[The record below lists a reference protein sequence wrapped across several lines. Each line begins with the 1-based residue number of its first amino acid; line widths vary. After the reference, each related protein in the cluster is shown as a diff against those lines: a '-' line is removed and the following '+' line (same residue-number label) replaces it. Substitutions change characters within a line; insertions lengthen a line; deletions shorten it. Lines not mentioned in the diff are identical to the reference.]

1 MFQQS
6 FGSIC
11 GTNNH
16 GVNACNIASRSV
28 LWLEASSCIC
38 WSSKRTRFFQS
49 TFATLCELFV
59 VLELG
64 CIILI
69 NAKGGCRHRLDILR
83 SHRHR
88 RVRPGIVG
96 LCCLVDV
103 IPPSAAV
110 PGHLACQILLQSLD
124 RSIDD
129 RRRIPIAG
137 VLLAVHH
144 APGRAASSPLNSF
157 PWSVVTT

>member
-11 GTNNH
+11 GANNH

-38 WSSKRTRFFQS
+38 WSSEGTRFFQS
-49 TFATLCELFV
+49 AFATLCELFV

-69 NAKGGCRHRLDILR
+69 NTEGGRRHLLHILR
-83 SHRHR
+83 SHRDR
-88 RVRPGIVG
+88 LMRPGVVG
-96 LCCLVDV
+96 LRRLIHMV
-103 IPPSAAV
+103 PPSAAV
-110 PGHLACQILLQSLD
+110 PGHLARQILLQSLD
-124 RSIDD
+124 GSVHHS
-129 RRRIPIAG
+129 RRIAVHR
-137 VLLAVHH
+137 VLLPMHH
-144 APGRAASSPLNSF
+144 APPAVPLPAPGIRYPY
-157 PWSVVTT
+157 PW